1 MVRSMAK
8 SSCACWK
15 AASFWRS
22 CCKERWNARRVVN
35 EGLQTKLMHMP
46 AEARTRLQQTL
57 ERIINDGCDGLICIL
72 L

>member
-1 MVRSMAK
+1 MDPVVSTAWLADRLGSV
-8 SSCACWK
+8 
-15 AASFWRS
+15 
-22 CCKERWNARRVVN
+22 RVVD
-35 EGLQTKLMHMP
+35 GSWHMP